1 MSTSNAPQS
10 DGYEP
15 SAGAGAR
22 VDVACADVGLLRS
35 VAGGDSEAFAEFYDR
50 HAAAAL
56 TLAFRIIRDRCMAE
70 DICQEAFM
78 AAWRCAPGYRPGRGT
93 PRTWLLGIVRNRAI
107 DAWRRRAVHARWLE
121 GREWPL
127 DDEPATEDTQ
137 AQAIRNVQ
145 AQAIRTTL
153 GTLPDEQRETIVL
166 AYYAGLSHTE
176 IAGMLGEPL
185 GTVKGRIRLG
195 FEKLHHHANAFSEY
209 PPQLS

>member
-1 MSTSNAPQS
+1 M
-10 DGYEP
+10 
-15 SAGAGAR
+15 
-22 VDVACADVGLLRS
+22 
-35 VAGGDSEAFAEFYDR
+35 
-50 HAAAAL
+50 
-56 TLAFRIIRDRCMAE
+56 
-70 DICQEAFM
+70 
-78 AAWRCAPGYRPGRGT
+78 
-93 PRTWLLGIVRNRAI
+93 RNRAI

-127 DDEPATEDTQ
+127 DHEPAAEDTQ

-176 IAGMLGEPL
+176 IAEMLGEPL

-195 FEKLHHHANAFSEY
+195 FEKLHHHSNAFSDH
-209 PPQLS
+209 PLQLS